1 MIADE
6 VIAEL
11 SAPPFRR
18 YDDLAARSPAPP
30 PVTHGLYAWWQ
41 VSGALP
47 GVPGV
52 PHLTEP
58 VELLYV
64 GTAPRDAKSKS
75 HLRKRLGNH
84 HRAAIGSICQA
95 CTTARLAVQSPTLR
109 RAETEFDIG
118 PRACVD
124 DVAVSQA
131 PPSRVGL
138 RVVAPDG

>member
-41 VSGALP
+41 VLGALP

-75 HLRKRLGNH
+75 HLRKRLGT
-84 HRAAIGSICQA
+84 I
-95 CTTARLAVQSPTLR
+95 TARRSAAQRSGST
-109 RAETEFDIG
+109 
-118 PRACVD
+118 
-124 DVAVSQA
+124 
-131 PPSRVGL
+131 
-138 RVVAPDG
+138 